1 VTNDEEFKPLDNAE
15 VQLTVWTPNGEQY
28 PLTTEPSSEKA
39 GVYTASYWSSEDGGY
54 RVQATVTAPDGT
66 ELGKRAAGWT
76 AEPAAAEF
84 RALELNESLLADI
97 ARQTGGEV
105 ISQSRLPSFIA
116 SLPDRKIPVT
126 ENWVYPLWHRPW
138 VLVFAIACL
147 CGEWGLRRWK
157 GLP

>member
-1 VTNDEEFKPLDNAE
+1 M
-15 VQLTVWTPNGEQY
+15 
-28 PLTTEPSSEKA
+28 
-39 GVYTASYWSSEDGGY
+39 
-54 RVQATVTAPDGT
+54 APDGT

-84 RALELNESLLADI
+84 HRLEANESLLNEI

-105 ISQSRLPSFIA
+105 ISQNKLARFVA

-126 ENWVYPLWHRPW
+126 ENWVYPWWHRPW
-138 VLVFAIACL
+138 VLVFAIVCL